1 MWDGVLA
8 MWWNGILPF
17 RTGFSLVIALAHNA
31 DVTERALMGFTV
43 IVPGPGVTD
52 FTAGNGVART

>member
-1 MWDGVLA
+1 MA

-17 RTGFSLVIALAHNA
+17 RTGFSLVIALAHNVH
-31 DVTERALMGFTV
+31 VTERAPMGFVV

-52 FTAGNGVART
+52 FTARNEVARSGA